1 MPRYINRDVLLGA
14 LMIILSSLLGLYLPL
29 VLRQVIDGQEGLNIG
44 QLARIVSIFFSQAI
58 LISAGHYL
66 MARSGENLVADK
78 RKRVSRHL
86 IYSPVAFFN
95 YQKSGDLSSRIVND
109 TTSIGKF
116 YTSHLPS
123 LIASLVT
130 IVGTVAILFILD
142 WRLSLTF
149 LVSLPLLGVI
159 VVPISSANHKVSQ
172 ILQEDISRLTGNL
185 TENFNKIELIKA
197 NGAEKH
203 RLTILEDSISKIRK
217 SALKAD
223 LMAAIASPFVLLVMF
238 GSIALIFTYGG
249 QRVALGS
256 LTIGTLI
263 SFLVYLFQIIN
274 PVGVV
279 GSIANEFAKMK
290 GATKQVDEL
299 FKHRQEKFAI
309 GDNNLMI
316 GQVTFEQVSF
326 AYQAEQAVLS
336 NINFILPKGQK
347 IAFVGPSGSGK
358 TTLINLLERFY
369 PVTAGRI
376 CLDGR
381 NIEEFDLSAWRSQ
394 LALVSQTNGVL
405 SGTIRENLLFGLTE
419 QPSEEVIEQALREA
433 YLWEDIQKFEQGL
446 ETYVGEGGKLLSG
459 GQRQRLQI
467 ARAYLKNAPIII
479 FDEATANLDADAE
492 FAVGQTIKTLLADKT
507 VLMIAH
513 RLSTV
518 VDADKIYFLENGQIT
533 GSGRHQELLDC
544 HKTYARFVA
553 EQMI

>member
-1 MPRYINRDVLLGA
+1 
-14 LMIILSSLLGLYLPL
+14 MIILSSLFGLYLPL

-44 QLARIVSIFFSQAI
+44 KIARIIGIFLAQAI
-58 LISAGHYL
+58 LLSAGHYL
-66 MARSGENLVADK
+66 MARSGEDLVADK
-78 RKRVSRHL
+78 RKGVSRHL

-116 YTSHLPS
+116 YTSQLPS

-130 IVGTVAILFILD
+130 IVGTVTILFILD

-159 VVPISSANHKVSQ
+159 VVPISAANHKVSQ
-172 ILQEDISRLTGNL
+172 LLQEDISLLTGDL
-185 TENFNKIELIKA
+185 TESFKEIELIKA

-203 RLTILEDSISKIRK
+203 RLTVLENRISKIRK

-223 LMAAIASPFVLLVMF
+223 LMEAVASPFVLLVMF

-263 SFLVYLFQIIN
+263 SFLIYLFQLLN

-279 GSIANEFAKMK
+279 SSIANEFAKMK

-299 FKHRQEKFAI
+299 LEHEQEKFGI

-326 AYQAEQAVLS
+326 AYQSEQPVLS
-336 NINFILPKGQK
+336 TINFTLPKGKK
-347 IAFVGPSGSGK
+347 IAFVGPSGSGT

-369 PVTAGRI
+369 PVTSGKI

-394 LALVSQTNGVL
+394 LALVSQANAVL
-405 SGTIRENLLFGLTE
+405 SGTIRENLLFGL
-419 QPSEEVIEQALREA
+419 
-433 YLWEDIQKFEQGL
+433 
-446 ETYVGEGGKLLSG
+446 
-459 GQRQRLQI
+459 
-467 ARAYLKNAPIII
+467 
-479 FDEATANLDADAE
+479 
-492 FAVGQTIKTLLADKT
+492 
-507 VLMIAH
+507 
-513 RLSTV
+513 
-518 VDADKIYFLENGQIT
+518 
-533 GSGRHQELLDC
+533 
-544 HKTYARFVA
+544 
-553 EQMI
+553 